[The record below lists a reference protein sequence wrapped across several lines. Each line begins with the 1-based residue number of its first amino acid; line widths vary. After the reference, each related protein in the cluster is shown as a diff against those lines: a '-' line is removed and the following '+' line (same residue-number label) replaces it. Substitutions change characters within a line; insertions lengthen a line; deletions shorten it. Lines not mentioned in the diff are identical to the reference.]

1 MTYRKSIEIDG
12 VAHGNTPIPL
22 GAKLGRMIFSS
33 AIAGNNPETG
43 EIPDDPS
50 EQVKL
55 VFQNVRSFMEVA
67 GGSTEHIG
75 KVTVLV
81 QDESIRDI
89 VNEEWVKMFPNP
101 ESRPARH
108 SKVTQLRQGAV
119 VQLEI
124 IAVLPE

>member
-1 MTYRKSIEIDG
+1 MTYRKSIEIEG

-22 GAKLGRMIFSS
+22 GSKLGNIVFSS
-33 AIAGNNPETG
+33 AIAGNNPATG
-43 EIPDDPS
+43 LIPENPA
-50 EQVKL
+50 EQVKY

-67 GGSTEHIG
+67 GGSPEHIG

-81 QDESIRDI
+81 QDESIRDL
-89 VNEEWVKMFPNP
+89 VNDEWIKMFPNP